1 MPPKKQIIAKKE
13 EIPMETLDILEEEKT
28 DSENEI
34 EAPPPSTP
42 KVKRPLTEKQKA
54 NLAKGREIAH
64 ERRMIKDLKEE
75 KKEKLIKKQILVDE
89 TKKALEEKLI
99 KTAVAVKK
107 KQLLE
112 EARLAKYTKEI
123 EDIPDEVVKKIIREK
138 KQPKQIKEVERE
150 IELPPPHNPFAG
162 YYFL

>member
-13 EIPMETLDILEEEKT
+13 EIPMETLDILEVEKT

-34 EAPPPSTP
+34 EATPPP

-75 KKEKLIKKQILVDE
+75 KKEKLIKKQMLVDE

-107 KQLLE
+107 KQMLE

-123 EDIPDEVVKKIIREK
+123 EDVPDEVVKKIIREK
-138 KQPKQIKEVERE
+138 KQPKPVQRE
-150 IELPPPHNPFAG
+150 IETPPPPNPFAG